1 VTALCSGS
9 NMPYRKRSS
18 FTYYPSKRKKSW
30 NRLSIAAEY
39 KIKLKRQGK
48 LYCWICGWKD
58 PLTLPF
64 FLIEIHHVV
73 QVSNKGTHDENN
85 LLPCCPN
92 CHRIA
97 DRISK
102 QHSNLPLTVPILIAL
117 IREHEF
123 NRQQRTR

>member
-1 VTALCSGS
+1 
-9 NMPYRKRSS
+9 MPYRPRKRSS
-18 FTYYPSKRKKSW
+18 FPYYPSKRKKSW
-30 NRLSIAAEY
+30 TRLSIAAEY
-39 KIKLKRQGK
+39 KVKLKRQGK
-48 LYCWICGWKD
+48 LYCWVCNWKD
-58 PLTLPF
+58 PL